1 MALNLNVY
9 KGVTPELLKD
19 TIKDWKKYVKS
30 DDEVDGVRIT
40 IEEHQKYLTP
50 VLLSSNIVIDERKS
64 DEVWWN
70 YEIFVLCG

>member
-64 DEVWWN
+64 DEV
-70 YEIFVLCG
+70 